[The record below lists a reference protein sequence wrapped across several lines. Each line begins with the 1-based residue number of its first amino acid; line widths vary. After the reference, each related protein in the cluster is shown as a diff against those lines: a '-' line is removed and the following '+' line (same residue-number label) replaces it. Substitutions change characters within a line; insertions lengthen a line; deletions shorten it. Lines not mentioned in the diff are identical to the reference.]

1 MRTTILHRHDI
12 SDKLWNKIEKVLP
25 GRKGSTGR
33 PAMDNRKFL
42 NAVFWILR
50 TGAPWR
56 DLPPEFG
63 DWKNTHRRFSRWRD
77 KGIWE
82 KILTEVTLDYDTE
95 WIMIDSTYCK
105 CHQHAAGARGGN
117 QAIGLTK
124 GGRTTK
130 LHLAVDSLGLPL
142 MAFLTAGNVHDS
154 QGAIELIKKLKGKYL
169 IADKAYDS
177 QDILDYAKK
186 HGMEPVIPPR
196 KSRKQQRF
204 YDKFLYKARHAIENL
219 FLKIKQ
225 WRGVACRYTKNLS
238 SFQAVINISFIMVW
252 SKLL

>member
-124 GGRTTK
+124 GESSHKCSKVK
-130 LHLAVDSLGLPL
+130 LVDFVALRRIC
-142 MAFLTAGNVHDS
+142 LTAFYTFFNE
-154 QGAIELIKKLKGKYL
+154 IYLKL
-169 IADKAYDS
+169 
-177 QDILDYAKK
+177 
-186 HGMEPVIPPR
+186 R
-196 KSRKQQRF
+196 N
-204 YDKFLYKARHAIENL
+204 FLSYKPAN
-219 FLKIKQ
+219 F
-225 WRGVACRYTKNLS
+225 
-238 SFQAVINISFIMVW
+238 
-252 SKLL
+252 SKLQAAIAAAILR